1 MSRER
6 IKKRLM
12 DYKYLKEETL
22 YIDDWNDDFISLQP
36 SSQYSF
42 YDYVNMD
49 KIKLIVN
56 FLFKN
61 GIGRVWVGNWI
72 YNKEGVKNE

>member
-1 MSRER
+1 
-6 IKKRLM
+6 
-12 DYKYLKEETL
+12 
-22 YIDDWNDDFISLQP
+22 
-36 SSQYSF
+36 
-42 YDYVNMD
+42 MD

-72 YNKEGVKNE
+72 YNKEGETKNE

>member
-1 MSRER
+1 MKQET

-12 DYKYLKEETL
+12 NYKYLNEEIL
-22 YIDDWNDDFISLQP
+22 YIDDWNEEFISLQP
-36 SSQYSF
+36 TSQYIF

-61 GIGRVWVGNWI
+61 GIGRVWIGNLL
-72 YNKEGVKNE
+72 YKNEVEK